1 MLHCDR
7 CCQITLQRHNQQCVP
22 ISLLCQL
29 LKTDQSARQHIMAEQ
44 SSSCDAQLHSE
55 QLFEAQP
62 RLHSTA
68 YAMASSDAQR
78 QPSTLTGKHSGAEQ
92 GHLKL
97 SQQLDRAG
105 NQHEAAP
112 RQQACA
118 TDEGDFERMMAR
130 FAELEKQEAAQS
142 GKDLAG
148 MQCRLS
154 MLYDDTCDPHKLCC
168 FRRICCQLS
177 VAHPL
182 PRNIQCIC
190 LGTCCLMSIHNTCE
204 HQESNQ
210 S

>member
-1 MLHCDR
+1 MRAHLF
-7 CCQITLQRHNQQCVP
+7 TLSASQTVH
-22 ISLLCQL
+22 
-29 LKTDQSARQHIMAEQ
+29 SARQHLMAEQ
-44 SSSCDAQLHSE
+44 SSSSDAQLHSE
-55 QLFEAQP
+55 QLFEAEP
-62 RLHSTA
+62 RLHSTGRA
-68 YAMASSDAQR
+68 VPPSDTQR

-105 NQHEAAP
+105 NQQEAPP
-112 RQQACA
+112 RQRACA
-118 TDEGDFERMMAR
+118 TDDGDFERMMAR

-142 GKDLAG
+142 GKGSAG
-148 MQCRLS
+148 VQYVLS
-154 MLYDDTCDPHKLCC
+154 LSYDAKCDPHKLCC

-190 LGTCCLMSIHNTCE
+190 LVTCCLMSTHSTCE